1 MPRRT
6 AFIEDLARPSGVTG
20 PRDLAP
26 FILAISSL
34 HGFLESVEVTEGA
47 GDTVAILEE
56 IVKSFHD
63 GRTELPPIGGVV
75 IIGGYL
81 GRWAG
86 AGIGFGEPLED
97 GLSRKILILKL
108 GMRLSR
114 VKRVRWIKLLK
125 TLRNFST

>member
-1 MPRRT
+1 MGSWR
-6 AFIEDLARPSGVTG
+6 GVE
-20 PRDLAP
+20 L
-26 FILAISSL
+26 
-34 HGFLESVEVTEGA
+34 TEGA
-47 GDTVAILEE
+47 GDTVASLGE

-63 GRTELPPIGGVV
+63 GGTELPPIGGVV

-81 GRWAG
+81 EDGLAPGLVLARRWG
-86 AGIGFGEPLED
+86 AALEA